1 MSTPPLNPLPP
12 KPAGDGKP
20 KTGRPVLWTALA
32 VFAALAIAVGG
43 ACWYA
48 TTPAFEAIVRARLID
63 TLEKATGG
71 RVELAAFHWRL
82 RNLEFEADN
91 LTIHGLEAPG
101 EAPYAHIDHLLVRA
115 KILTFFRAKV
125 GLTLLQG
132 EHPVFHLIV
141 YPDGSTN
148 QPHPKTQSHHGS
160 VTETLFDLAVDR
172 TEVTNGLLL
181 LNQEAIPFNVAANDL
196 GVTVTYDATRDHYL
210 AALEAADIT
219 AQRGK
224 RPLVRSQL
232 KLQAD
237 LARTSAVLTQLEL
250 RTGDKPQKGSA
261 GSALQVSGSIANY
274 ANPQFSLKAT
284 GSIDAREV
292 EALTAVPGLDR
303 GVAAI
308 QIQGSGSLTAFSIDG
323 QVNIKDAAYRIPEV
337 RVGGVNAS
345 TNLHI
350 TQDDLGLTGLKAR
363 LPDGGSL
370 DGEFHLLNWLAP
382 PPKVAPTT
390 AAEGKK
396 AAVSAVASR
405 VENLPAPTRVDA
417 GVIRARI
424 RGITLRSIMEMTTPP
439 AYHDLG
445 FDTSA
450 AGTVAVDW
458 AGDASNL
465 KVSANVALT
474 AGDGRY
480 GVPLGGAVDAT
491 YFHGRGAVDIRN
503 VTAQTPGSHIQV
515 EGSLGVYPIESRKSS
530 VHADLTTDNLGE
542 FDKTLAALGL
552 TTTGPHGKK
561 TGVAAIPIKL
571 SGQAAFHGTVT
582 GSLLNPDVQGHLTAT
597 NFDTVFDTGTPEA
610 PAPANVHAEAVSE
623 PAPTAEA
630 AQPASQTAGP
640 FSDVHW
646 DSLDAQ
652 AEYSPESITV
662 TQATLLR
669 GSTAIHASGQLHIHR
684 ISRRHA
690 AYDDESAINATARV
704 QNAELGSLL
713 AMAGLNEPVSGTAT
727 LQAHVGGTLGN
738 LNGGGHVQ
746 VVGGQIFGERYR
758 SLNSDL
764 KFAGQEL
771 DAANLKFLQNG
782 GQITGQAGYDF
793 RAKNLH
799 FQAAGSGF
807 DLAHFRYVQNLKRP
821 VAGEVNFEANG
832 SGPIH
837 ALTAQASLHL
847 TKMVLDNQFRGSLD
861 AHATLARNILAY
873 QVNSGVDAAL
883 FQLSGQTTL
892 NGDYPTQAKLSAS
905 QVHIERFIKLFD
917 IQDVTSDSLL
927 NFQASVSGPAREP
940 KQMAGTLAMSKF
952 AIAIGG
958 VGLHSDDEL
967 TAQLRNGVLH
977 LDPLR
982 VLGDDT
988 NLEAQGSV
996 ALFGQA
1002 RTLNLHASGAVNL
1015 RLAQS
1020 FDPNIASSGHV
1031 DFSVDAAGTMQQPNL
1046 TGQVKFT
1053 NGAISLGDLPNGLSQ
1068 MNGTLVFDQDRLT
1081 VQQLTAVTGGGRLQL
1096 GGFITYRQGIYGD
1109 LNATAKDIRIRY
1121 PQGVSSMA
1129 DAKLRLQGTDTN
1141 LLLSGNVL
1149 VTRFAIS
1156 PNLDLASLKSSTSAP
1171 GPLPSAN
1178 SPSNHVRL
1186 EVHITSAPELNFQNS
1201 FAKLAGDVDIHV
1213 RGTIAEPA
1221 LLGHISIT
1229 DGSATFAGTT
1239 YQLQRG
1245 EIYFSN
1251 PIHIDPVIDLDA
1263 TARVADYDIDIGV
1276 HGTLSKL
1283 GLTYRSEPPL
1293 PEADVFALLALGRT
1307 QEEQQIY
1314 SEEQSAAGVNSTADA
1329 LLGGALNATV
1339 SNRVSKLFGV
1349 GSVKIDPTFVGNLGN
1364 STARITVQE
1373 KIGKDITVT
1382 YATNVN
1388 STAQQLIS
1396 GQWFLT
1402 QNVSIVAQRD
1412 ESGVFSLLLKIHQRR
1427 K

>member
-1 MSTPPLNPLPP
+1 VSGPPLNPLPP
-12 KPAGDGKP
+12 NRSGRELPRN
-20 KTGRPVLWTALA
+20 GRPVLWTVLGLFA
-32 VFAALAIAVGG
+32 VLAIAVGG

-48 TTPAFEAIVRARLID
+48 TTPTFEAIVRARLIE
-63 TLEKATGG
+63 TLAKATGG
-71 RVELAAFHWRL
+71 RVELAGFHWRL

-101 EAPYAHIDHLLVRA
+101 EAPYAHIDHLLLRA
-115 KILTFFRAKV
+115 KIITFFRPKV
-125 GLTLLQG
+125 GLNLLQG

-148 QPHPKTQSHHGS
+148 QPHPKTQSTHGS
-160 VTETLFDLAVDR
+160 VTDTLFDLAVDR

-181 LNQEAIPFNVAANDL
+181 LNQQAIPFDVAANDL
-196 GVTVTYDATRDHYL
+196 GVTVTYDAARDHYL
-210 AALEAADIT
+210 ASVEAADIT

-224 RPLVRSQL
+224 RPAVSSQL

-237 LARTSAVLTQLEL
+237 LARTSAVLSKFEL
-250 RTGDKPQKGSA
+250 RTGDKPKSGSV
-261 GSALQVSGSIANY
+261 LQLSGSIANY

-284 GSIDAREV
+284 GSIDVREV
-292 EALTAVPGLDR
+292 EALTAVPGLNG
-303 GVAAI
+303 GVATV
-308 QIQGSGSLTAFSIDG
+308 QIQGSGNLTAFSIDG
-323 QVNIKDAAYRIPEV
+323 QANIKNAAYRIPEV
-337 RVGGVNAS
+337 RVSGVNAS
-345 TNLHI
+345 TNLRI
-350 TQDDLGLTGLKAR
+350 TQDDLALTNLKAR
-363 LPDGGSL
+363 LPDGGSI

-382 PPKVAPTT
+382 PPKAMPTT

-396 AAVSAVASR
+396 AAVSAVANR
-405 VENLPAPTRVDA
+405 VQNLPAPERVDT
-417 GVIRARI
+417 GMIRARI
-424 RGITLRSIMEMTTPP
+424 RGITLRSVMEMTTPP
-439 AYHDLG
+439 GYHDLG

-450 AGTVAVDW
+450 GGSVAVDW
-458 AGDASNL
+458 SGNASHL

-480 GVPLGGAVDAT
+480 GVPLSGAVDAT

-515 EGSLGVYPIESRKSS
+515 EGSLGVYPIESRQSS
-530 VHADLTTDNLGE
+530 VHADLTTNNLGE
-542 FDKTLAALGL
+542 FDKTLAALGMA
-552 TTTGPHGKK
+552 TTGPNGTK

-571 SGQAAFHGTVT
+571 SGQAEFHGTVT
-582 GSLLNPDVQGHLTAT
+582 GSLLNPDVKGHLTAT
-597 NFDTVFDTGTPEA
+597 NFDTVFDTGGSQPSQAASVHTQA
-610 PAPANVHAEAVSE
+610 VSQPAPAAEASS
-623 PAPTAEA
+623 PT
-630 AQPASQTAGP
+630 SQTAGP

-669 GSTAIHASGQLHIHR
+669 GSTAIHASGQLHIHP
-684 ISRRHA
+684 ISRHHA
-690 AYDDESAINATARV
+690 AYDEQSAISATVNV
-704 QNAELGSLL
+704 QNADLSNLL
-713 AMAGLNEPVSGTAT
+713 TMAGLNEPVSGTVT

-738 LNGGGHVQ
+738 LNGGGHVEI
-746 VVGGQIFGERYR
+746 VGGEIYGERYR

-764 KFAGQEL
+764 KFTGQEL
-771 DAANLKFLQNG
+771 DATNLKFLQNG
-782 GQITGQAGYDF
+782 GQITGQGGYDL
-793 RAKNLH
+793 RAKTVH

-807 DLAHFRYVQNLKRP
+807 DLTRFHYVQDLKTP
-821 VAGEVNFEANG
+821 VAGELNFEANG
-832 SGPIH
+832 SGPIQ

-847 TKMVLDNQFRGSLD
+847 TRMVLDNQFRGSLD
-861 AHATLARNILAY
+861 AHATIDRNNLVY
-873 QVNSGVDAAL
+873 QVNSGIDAAQ

-905 QVHIERFIKLFD
+905 QVHIERFIKIFN

-940 KQMAGTLAMSKF
+940 KQMSGTLEMSKF

-958 VGLHSDDEL
+958 VALHSDAEL

-996 ALFGQA
+996 TLFGQA
-1002 RTLNLHASGAVNL
+1002 RTLNLHANGAVNL

-1020 FDPNIASSGHV
+1020 FDPNVASSGHV
-1031 DFSVDAAGTMQQPNL
+1031 DFTVDAAGTMQQPNL

-1081 VQQLTAVTGGGRLQL
+1081 VQQLTAITGGGRLQL
-1096 GGFITYRQGIYGD
+1096 GGYITYRQGIYGD
-1109 LNATAKDIRIRY
+1109 LTATAKDIRIRY

-1156 PNLDLASLKSSTSAP
+1156 PNLDLASLKASSASS
-1171 GPLPSAN
+1171 GPLPDPN

-1186 EVHITSAPELNFQNS
+1186 DVHITSAPELNFQNS
-1201 FAKLAGDVDIHV
+1201 FAKLAGDVDLHV

-1251 PIHIDPVIDLDA
+1251 PIHIDPVVDLDA

-1283 GLTYRSEPPL
+1283 ALTYRSEPPL

-1373 KIGKDITVT
+1373 KIGKDITLT

-1388 STAQQLIS
+1388 STAQQLIA

>member
-1 MSTPPLNPLPP
+1 
-12 KPAGDGKP
+12 
-20 KTGRPVLWTALA
+20 V
-32 VFAALAIAVGG
+32 LAIAVGVV
-43 ACWYA
+43 CWYA
-48 TTPAFEAIVRARLID
+48 TTPAFEGIVRARLIE

-101 EAPYAHIDHLLVRA
+101 EVPYAHIDHLLVRA
-115 KILTFFRAKV
+115 KIITFFRPKV
-125 GLTLLQG
+125 GLNLLQG

-148 QPHPKTQSHHGS
+148 QPHPKTQSSHTN
-160 VTETLFDLAVDR
+160 VTDTIFDLAVDR

-181 LNQEAIPFNVAANDL
+181 LNQQAIPFNVAANDL
-196 GVTVTYDATRDHYL
+196 GVTVTYDASRDHYL
-210 AALEAADIT
+210 ASVEAADIT

-224 RPLVRSQL
+224 RPPVRSQL
-232 KLQAD
+232 KVQAD
-237 LARTSAVLTQLEL
+237 LARTSAVLSKFEL
-250 RTGDKPQKGSA
+250 RTGDKPKT
-261 GSALQVSGSIANY
+261 GSALELSGSISGY

-284 GSIDAREV
+284 GSIDVREV
-292 EALTAVPGLDR
+292 EALTAVPGLDG
-303 GVAAI
+303 GVATV
-308 QIQGSGSLTAFSIDG
+308 QIQGSGNLTAFAIDG
-323 QVNIKDAAYRIPEV
+323 QANIKNAAYRIPEV
-337 RVGGVNAS
+337 RVSGVNAS
-345 TNLHI
+345 TNLRI
-350 TQDDLGLTGLKAR
+350 TQDDLALTGLKAR

-370 DGEFHLLNWLAP
+370 EGEFHLLNWLAS
-382 PPKVAPTT
+382 PPKATPTS
-390 AAEGKK
+390 AVEGKK
-396 AAVSAVASR
+396 AAVSAVANR
-405 VENLPAPTRVDA
+405 VENLPAPERVDT
-417 GVIRARI
+417 GVVRARI
-424 RGITLRSIMEMTTPP
+424 RGITLRSVMEMTTPP
-439 AYHDLG
+439 GYHDLG

-450 AGTVAVDW
+450 AGSVAVDW
-458 AGDASNL
+458 SGNASNL

-474 AGDGRY
+474 AGDGRD
-480 GVPLGGAVDAT
+480 GVPLSGAVDAT

-515 EGSLGVYPIESRKSS
+515 EGSLGVYPIESRLSS
-530 VHADLTTDNLGE
+530 VHADLTTNNLGE
-542 FDKTLAALGL
+542 FDKTLAALGVA
-552 TTTGPHGKK
+552 TTGPKGKK
-561 TGVAAIPIKL
+561 TGVAVIPIKL
-571 SGQAAFHGTVT
+571 SGQAEFHGTVT
-582 GSLLNPDVQGHLTAT
+582 GSLLNPDVKGHLTAT
-597 NFDTVFDTGTPEA
+597 NFDTVFDTETSQP
-610 PAPANVHAEAVSE
+610 S
-623 PAPTAEA
+623 EA
-630 AQPASQTAGP
+630 ANSHSPAAVETAATAAATSPAGQNGGP

-662 TQATLLR
+662 TQATLMR
-669 GSTAIHASGQLHIHR
+669 GNTAIHASGQLHIHQV
-684 ISRRHA
+684 SRHHA
-690 AYDDESAINATARV
+690 AYDDESAINAMVNV
-704 QNAELGSLL
+704 QNADLSGLL
-713 AMAGLNEPVSGTAT
+713 TMAGLKEPVSGTVT
-727 LQAHVGGTLGN
+727 LRAQVGGTLGN
-738 LNGGGHVQ
+738 LNGGGHVE
-746 VVGGQIFGERYR
+746 VLGGQIYGERYR

-771 DAANLKFLQNG
+771 DATNLKFLQNG
-782 GQITGQAGYDF
+782 GQITGQGGYDL
-793 RAKNLH
+793 RARTVH
-799 FQAAGSGF
+799 FQASGSGF
-807 DLAHFRYVQNLKRP
+807 DLARFHSVQSLKRP
-821 VAGEVNFEANG
+821 VAGVVNFEASG
-832 SGPIH
+832 SGPLQ
-837 ALTAQASLHL
+837 ALNGQASLHL

-861 AHATLARNILAY
+861 AHTTLARNTLVY
-873 QVNSGVDAAL
+873 EVDSGIDAAQ
-883 FQLSGQTTL
+883 FQLSGQTAL
-892 NGDYPTQAKLSAS
+892 SGDYSTQAKLSAS
-905 QVHIERFIKLFD
+905 QVHIERFIKIFN

-927 NFQASVSGPAREP
+927 DFRASISGPAREP
-940 KQMAGTLAMSKF
+940 QQMSGTLEMSKF

-958 VGLHSDDEL
+958 VALHSDAEL

-988 NLEAQGSV
+988 NLQAHGSV
-996 ALFGQA
+996 TLFGEA
-1002 RTLNLHASGAVNL
+1002 RTLNLNASGAVNL
-1015 RLAQS
+1015 RLVQS

-1031 DFSVDAAGTMQQPNL
+1031 DFTVDAAGTMRQPNL

-1096 GGFITYRQGIYGD
+1096 GGYVTYRQGIYAD
-1109 LNATAKDIRIRY
+1109 LTATAKDIRIRY

-1156 PNLDLASLKSSTSAP
+1156 PNLDLASLKSSSVSS
-1171 GPLPSAN
+1171 GPLPDPNSA
-1178 SPSNHVRL
+1178 SNHVRL
-1186 EVHITSAPELNFQNS
+1186 DVHITSAPELNFQNS
-1201 FAKLAGDVDIHV
+1201 FAKLAGDVDLHV
-1213 RGTIAEPA
+1213 RGTVAEPA

-1239 YQLQRG
+1239 YQLERG
-1245 EIYFSN
+1245 EIFFSN

-1283 GLTYRSEPPL
+1283 AVTYRSEPPL

-1314 SEEQSAAGVNSTADA
+1314 NEEQSSAGVNPAADA

-1373 KIGKDITVT
+1373 KIGKDITLT

-1388 STAQQLIS
+1388 STAQQLIA